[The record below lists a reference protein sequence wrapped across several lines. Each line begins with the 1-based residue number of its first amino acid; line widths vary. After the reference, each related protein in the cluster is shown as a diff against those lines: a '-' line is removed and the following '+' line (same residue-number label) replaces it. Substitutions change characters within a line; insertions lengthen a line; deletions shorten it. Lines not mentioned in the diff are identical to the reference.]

1 MSDKYIHRYLEK
13 PVKEDLQKK
22 MVFISGPRQS
32 GKTTLAK
39 EIADSEVKKGMKNYY
54 LTWDSAEDREKIIRE
69 RFPSGK
75 GIIILDEIHKY
86 SRWRQVVKGLF
97 DTRKDELQIMVTGSG
112 KLDYYRRGGDSLQG
126 RYNFYRLYPFTLPEI
141 INIDENPLSRL
152 MQMGGFPE
160 LFLAGS
166 EREARRWRMQYRTRI
181 LYDDLTSLENVKDV
195 GLLELL
201 SNRLPDLTGSPLSI
215 NAIREDLQVSHKTA
229 ARWLDI
235 LENLYMIFRIYPF
248 GKPEIRAVKKEA
260 KHYHFDWMLIEDEAI
275 RFENLVAVH
284 LLKWAHFQEDYEGI
298 KTELRFFRNR
308 EGKEVDFV
316 LIQKKSPIMFV
327 ESKLRNRKPEPAL
340 RYLKKRFPDTKAV
353 QVSLYGDDDVTTK
366 DGIRLVSANKFLLEL
381 I

>member
-1 MSDKYIHRYLEK
+1 
-13 PVKEDLQKK
+13 
-22 MVFISGPRQS
+22 
-32 GKTTLAK
+32 
-39 EIADSEVKKGMKNYY
+39 
-54 LTWDSAEDREKIIRE
+54 
-69 RFPSGK
+69 
-75 GIIILDEIHKY
+75 
-86 SRWRQVVKGLF
+86 
-97 DTRKDELQIMVTGSG
+97 
-112 KLDYYRRGGDSLQG
+112 
-126 RYNFYRLYPFTLPEI
+126 
-141 INIDENPLSRL
+141 
-152 MQMGGFPE
+152 MGGFPE

-248 GKPEIRAVKKEA
+248 GQPEIRAVKKES

-308 EGKEVDFV
+308 EGKEVGFV